1 IPSPLMGLSL
11 PTNWVKGWGKQEPAL
26 MKIKDKPRRARRTR
40 RKKYLFYN
48 SSCPSCSSWFLKDV
62 GKDKPIKGG
71 ETLMPTLSGQ
81 KEMKLN
87 P

>member
-1 IPSPLMGLSL
+1 IRPISQVEKLFKDG
-11 PTNWVKGWGKQEPAL
+11 
-26 MKIKDKPRRARRTR
+26 IKRFV
-40 RKKYLFYN
+40 L

-71 ETLMPTLSGQ
+71 EALMPTLSGQ